1 MIFLKV
7 KFFSPFKFTTSILR
21 LLFGVILYFRHIADN
36 VKNPSNISMKHY
48 IYIFYILPTLLKGRL
63 LAPEVINLMKRVTYN
78 AAYSDWTREL
88 QVGLFNPAHI
98 MRWIM
103 IYPERDGQKSVAF
116 LAEMRAAA
124 PSLGVNLAEPRH
136 VVLNGNRAGEYVREL
151 TKLSREGPE
160 MVFCVVPNDRGD
172 QYAAIKKKCC
182 LEHPLP
188 SQVITVSKVLNKEKS
203 YASMAAKVVTQ
214 MACKIGAEPWA
225 LEIPVKGTMVV
236 GYDTYHD
243 STRRGESVGALVASI
258 NDAFTRYFSTVDFH
272 RDRNEMSNKI
282 GLMFLR
288 ALNKYREMKGCLP
301 SRILF
306 YRDIYFT
313 KKSSLKGLFTD
324 FTELSPAQEFGFLK
338 RC

>member
-1 MIFLKV
+1 
-7 KFFSPFKFTTSILR
+7 
-21 LLFGVILYFRHIADN
+21 
-36 VKNPSNISMKHY
+36 
-48 IYIFYILPTLLKGRL
+48 
-63 LAPEVINLMKRVTYN
+63 MKRVTYN
-78 AAYSDWTREL
+78 AAHSDWTREL

-98 MRWIM
+98 LRWIM

-116 LAEMRAAA
+116 LTEMRAVA
-124 PSLGVNLAEPRH
+124 PSLGINLAEPRH

-203 YASMAAKVVTQ
+203 YTSMAAKVVTQ

-306 YRDIYFT
+306 YRGIYFT
-313 KKSSLKGLFTD
+313 QTFLHYSSIYMGS
-324 FTELSPAQEFGFLK
+324 TEPSPALCFL
-338 RC
+338 